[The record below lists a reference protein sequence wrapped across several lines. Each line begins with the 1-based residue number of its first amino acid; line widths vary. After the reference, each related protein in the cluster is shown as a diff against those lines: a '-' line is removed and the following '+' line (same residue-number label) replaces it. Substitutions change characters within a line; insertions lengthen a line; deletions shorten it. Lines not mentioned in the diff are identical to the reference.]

1 MRGMK
6 NAIALV
12 FGSVFLLAVASQFI
26 TIFIIQ
32 PIGAVPEGR
41 TMIIWRM
48 KSLNFIDS
56 ADAWCE
62 REQGGVNLLCRIGV
76 LGRVAENGKIL
87 VRLPYSE
94 ALYKFST
101 GGNTYT
107 R

>member
-6 NAIALV
+6 NTIILIVCAA
-12 FGSVFLLAVASQFI
+12 FLLAFSSQFI

-41 TMIIWRM
+41 TVIIWRM

-76 LGRVAENGKIL
+76 LGRVAEKGQIL

>member
-12 FGSVFLLAVASQFI
+12 VGSVFLLAVASQFI

-32 PIGAVPEGR
+32 PIGAVPEGQ

-76 LGRVAENGKIL
+76 LGRVAENGQIL